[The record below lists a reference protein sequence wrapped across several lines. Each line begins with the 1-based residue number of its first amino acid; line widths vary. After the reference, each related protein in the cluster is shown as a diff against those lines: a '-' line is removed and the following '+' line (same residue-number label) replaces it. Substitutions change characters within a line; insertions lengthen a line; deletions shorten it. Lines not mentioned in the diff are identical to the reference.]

1 MEHAPFHMSLPC
13 YSISK
18 TRAFYVDV
26 IGAEIGR
33 NSSRW
38 LDVNLFGNQI
48 TFTKSGE
55 FNFVFRAYKFG
66 DTVLPSFH
74 FGVIVDSDTWERMYK
89 KLNAP
94 EYELT
99 TEVTFLKDKTGEH
112 RSFFIQDPS
121 GHSLEFKT
129 FNDQS
134 EMFAE

>member
-13 YSISK
+13 YSITK
-18 TRAFYVDV
+18 TKAFYVDI
-26 IGAEIGR
+26 IGAEVGR

-38 LDVNLFGNQI
+38 IDINLFGNQI

-74 FGVIVDSDTWERMYK
+74 FGVIVDEQTWESMYK
-89 KLNAP
+89 KLNTSQFDI
-94 EYELT
+94 T
-99 TEVTFLKDKTGEH
+99 TEVTFLKDKIGEH
-112 RSFFIQDPS
+112 RSFFVQDPN

-129 FNDQS
+129 FAKQS